1 MVVVKV
7 KLLVD
12 VTQFHLGEHL
22 KSAHVRKKL
31 VIL

>member
-1 MVVVKV
+1 MVVVRV

-12 VTQFHLGEHL
+12 VTQFLLGELL

-31 VIL
+31 AIL